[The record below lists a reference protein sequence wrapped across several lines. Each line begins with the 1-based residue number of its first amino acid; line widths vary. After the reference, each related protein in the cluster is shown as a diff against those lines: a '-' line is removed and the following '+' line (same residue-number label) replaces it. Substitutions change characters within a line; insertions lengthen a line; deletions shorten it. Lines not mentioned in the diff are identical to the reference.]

1 MLLRNWRCE
10 VFVSS
15 IFETSS
21 TNNDWSATSFFDYAG
36 ECFSCFLV
44 GGGSVLMGVGRIKRD
59 VITFLEAVDDIIVWV
74 IIVIVK
80 HKDVLT
86 EKCVDVIC
94 MMMID
99 L

>member
-1 MLLRNWRCE
+1 M
-10 VFVSS
+10 
-15 IFETSS
+15 
-21 TNNDWSATSFFDYAG
+21 
-36 ECFSCFLV
+36 
-44 GGGSVLMGVGRIKRD
+44 MGVGGIKRD

>member
-36 ECFSCFLV
+36 ECFSYFLV
-44 GGGSVLMGVGRIKRD
+44 GGGSVLMGLVELK
-59 VITFLEAVDDIIVWV
+59 
-74 IIVIVK
+74 
-80 HKDVLT
+80 
-86 EKCVDVIC
+86 
-94 MMMID
+94 
-99 L
+99 